1 MAKPGPGRHALM
13 VYIDQALYERIRR
26 IAFERRTTLT
36 AITEEALAAWVTA
49 ADTATKGGPPHA

>member
-1 MAKPGPGRHALM
+1 M